1 MSFPNSENSGVNV
14 KRMGENSNRKCFRT
28 EVNVRMLHFLVGE
41 FFVVVLWVFLWVCWG
56 FFELSSYES
65 FKKYSKTDS
74 GSVGQLRDHFQT
86 STQRPTFCGTNSVH
100 RITHKFLTR
109 LICSSL
115 SSYAIIFAVFWKAAN
130 CFLGA
135 HSSFKSGQ

>member
-41 FFVVVLWVFLWVCWG
+41 FFVVVLWGFLWVCWG
-56 FFELSSYES
+56 FFQLSSYEA

-74 GSVGQLRDHFQT
+74 GSVGQLRDHSQT
-86 STQRPTFCGTNSVH
+86 STQRPIFCGTNSVH
-100 RITHKFLTR
+100 RITHKFL
-109 LICSSL
+109 
-115 SSYAIIFAVFWKAAN
+115 N
-130 CFLGA
+130 
-135 HSSFKSGQ
+135 